1 MFIVPEKPLM
11 TVEGRDTPYA
21 NTKNAVWTLEN
32 QLVQWFKLKYRVK
45 PYRLIAH
52 VRFE

>member
-21 NTKNAVWTLEN
+21 NTENYCMDIREPINAMVYVE
-32 QLVQWFKLKYRVK
+32 V
-45 PYRLIAH
+45 
-52 VRFE
+52 